1 MRLIKGLFFFLLLCS
16 CDKNTDP
23 ANTNNEVKN
32 GALVLCEGLFQH
44 NNTQLSYI
52 NFENHEV
59 ENGFFLNRVGR
70 QLGDT
75 GNDIKRYGDKIYI
88 VINVSSTIEILD
100 AKSFESLKQISMMDG
115 STAKQ
120 PRNIDFYENHAFI
133 SCFDGYVDVI
143 DTSSLELTQRIQV
156 GANPDQIMVIDQK
169 LYVSNSG
176 GLNYPQMDSTVSIID
191 LNSLNEIKKI
201 DVGLN
206 PGPICADDAGNAF
219 IISRGNYGNI
229 PSKLIKIDTDIDEIS
244 EEFNF
249 SISGIE
255 KFGNKFLINF
265 VNSGSGN
272 NMIALFN
279 PINGVI
285 EDNSFISADQIET
298 LYGIQYNEISDKLY
312 LMDAMN
318 YTNTGYVFEYDA
330 MGNFLNS
337 YHVGLN
343 PSKILFFE

>member
-1 MRLIKGLFFFLLLCS
+1 MRLIKGFFFFLLLYS
-16 CDKNTDP
+16 CDKNTEP
-23 ANTNNEVKN
+23 LNTNNEIKN

-44 NNTQLSYI
+44 NNSQLSFI
-52 NFENHEV
+52 NFDNKEV
-59 ENGFFLNRVGR
+59 ENGFFLNRIQR

-88 VINVSSTIEILD
+88 VVNVSSTIEILD
-100 AKSFESLKQISMMDG
+100 ANSFESLQQISMTDG
-115 STAKQ
+115 GTAKQ
-120 PRNIDFYENHAFI
+120 PRNIDFYENHAFV
-133 SCFDGYVDVI
+133 SCFDGFVDVI

-156 GANPDQIMVIDQK
+156 GTNPDQLLVIGQK

-201 DVGLN
+201 NIGLN
-206 PGPICADDAGNAF
+206 PGSICSDDAGNAF

-229 PSKLIKIDTDIDEIS
+229 PSKLIKIDTDVDEIS

-249 SISGIE
+249 NISGIVR
-255 KFGNKFLINF
+255 FGNKFLINYM
-265 VNSGSGN
+265 NSSSGN
-272 NMIALFN
+272 NTIALFN
-279 PINGVI
+279 PDNGTI
-285 EDNSFISADQIET
+285 ENNSFIPTDQIET
-298 LYGIQYNEISDKLY
+298 LYGIQYNEISNKLY

-318 YTNTGYVFEYDA
+318 YTNTGYVFEYDVL
-330 MGNFLNS
+330 GNFLNS

-343 PSKILFFE
+343 PSKLLFFE

>member
-1 MRLIKGLFFFLLLCS
+1 MRLIKGLFFFLLLYS
-16 CDKNTDP
+16 CDKNTETV
-23 ANTNNEVKN
+23 NTNNEIEN

-44 NNTQLSYI
+44 NNSQLSYI
-52 NFENHEV
+52 DFENQEV
-59 ENGFFLNRVGR
+59 ENGFFLNRVER

-75 GNDIKRYGDKIYI
+75 GNDIKRYGNKIYI
-88 VINVSSTIEILD
+88 VVNVSSTIEIID
-100 AKSFESLKQISMMDG
+100 ANSFESLKQISMMDG
-115 STAKQ
+115 GTAKQ
-120 PRNIDFYENHAFI
+120 PRNIDFHENHAFI
-133 SCFDGYVDVI
+133 SCFDGYVDVL

-156 GANPDQIMVIDQK
+156 GANPDQIMVIGQK

-201 DVGLN
+201 DIGLN

-219 IISRGNYGNI
+219 IISRGNYGNT

-255 KFGNKFLINF
+255 KFGNKFLINYM
-265 VNSGSGN
+265 NSSSGN
-272 NMIALFN
+272 NTIALFN
-279 PINGVI
+279 PLNGLI
-285 EDNSFISADQIET
+285 EDHSFISTDQIET

-330 MGNFLNS
+330 IGNFLNN

-343 PSKILFFE
+343 PSKLLFFE